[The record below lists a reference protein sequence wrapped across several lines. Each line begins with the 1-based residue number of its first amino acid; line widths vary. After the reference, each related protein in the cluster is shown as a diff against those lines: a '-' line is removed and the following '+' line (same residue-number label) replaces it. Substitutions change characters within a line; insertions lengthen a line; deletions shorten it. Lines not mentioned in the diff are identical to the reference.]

1 MQFDADDFY
10 GRIANDQLNAVGRV
24 GVAAVAFWKMVFV
37 WLGLLIVLGI
47 FLTLAFKACEETYW
61 EAFWV
66 ECASATAIFML
77 SPMVLARA
85 EANLKRNSILFVG
98 CAIALATIAFFLHG
112 ALELLLI
119 NLAVGLVLL
128 LLLEVFFEK
137 YVLGRIEQ
145 RLLEDLDELNSESAI
160 SGSAGLAQSSPS
172 SRNAEVKN
180 QNPSNGSDAVD

>member
-10 GRIANDQLNAVGRV
+10 ARTANDQLN
-24 GVAAVAFWKMVFV
+24 VASRASIAFVAFWKMVLV
-37 WLGLLIVLGI
+37 WFGLLIVLGI
-47 FLTLAFKACEETYW
+47 FLTLAFEACEESYW
-61 EAFWV
+61 EALWV

-77 SPMVLARA
+77 SPMVLAQA
-85 EANLKRNSILFVG
+85 EVNLKRNSILFVG
-98 CAIALATIAFFLHG
+98 GAIVLATIAFFLHG

-145 RLLEDLDELNSESAI
+145 RLLEDLAELDSESAI
-160 SGSAGLAQSSPS
+160 SGTAGLAQSPPPL
-172 SRNAEVKN
+172 RNAGVE
-180 QNPSNGSDAVD
+180 NPNSGNDSGAVD